1 MMNTSV
7 GRLALTCRAVTL
19 SIVGASVLLAAGCAF
34 IGSLPEAPPAIEIV
48 IEPGGA
54 LTLDGQKMASPEEF
68 RSILG
73 PKADRL
79 RMVRQWAPSHPKKF
93 RGTLPVHDVIIAFSS
108 PDRTTY
114 EKFCRVLIVCGSLGL
129 ESYEIAGVPVRFPR
143 TSGPTAADAA
153 AEPAPVR
160 FLPMEIRKPADLQAL
175 AQHAAALN
183 GLNVGIRAALVTPM
197 SEVIPA
203 MTELDAC
210 GARICFGVPTLYD
223 EGDARLVLEQARI
236 AGVYRQEIRRTQR
249 RKRVTTTQPS
259 LLPGKVTQLL
269 RYGTPDRQI
278 SVLKAPGSG
287 EETGGAEGA
296 AVRRPGFFGVGAAD
310 GPGKIVYVLDRS
322 GSMTDS
328 IDYVKF
334 ELKQAI
340 GELGE
345 ANEFHVIFYSSGPP
359 VEMPTRRLVEATERN
374 KQLAFEFI
382 DGVIPQGETDPS
394 KALERAFAVKPELI
408 YLLTDGEFDRA
419 IIDLVKRL
427 NPNKQVTVHTIGFL
441 YKTGEEVLIE
451 IAEQNGGTYTF
462 VSEKDLARLVR

>member
-1 MMNTSV
+1 MNTSA
-7 GRLALTCRAVTL
+7 GRLALTCRAVIL
-19 SIVGASVLLAAGCAF
+19 SIVGASALLAAGCPF
-34 IGSLPEAPPAIEIV
+34 IGSSPEAPPAIEIV
-48 IEPGGA
+48 IEPGGG
-54 LTLDGQKMASPEEF
+54 LTLDGRKMASPEEF

-79 RMVRQWAPSHPKKF
+79 RMARQWASPHPKKL
-93 RGTLPVHDVIIAFSS
+93 RGTLPVHEVIIAFSS
-108 PDRTTY
+108 PDQTTY
-114 EKFCRVLIVCGSLGL
+114 EEFCRVLIVCGSLGL
-129 ESYEIAGVPVRFPR
+129 ESLEIAGVPVRFPR

-160 FLPMEIRKPADLQAL
+160 FLPMEIRKPADLNAL

-183 GLNVGIRAALVTPM
+183 GLNVGIRTPLDTLM

-210 GARICFGVPTLYD
+210 GARVCFCVPTFHD
-223 EGDARLVLEQARI
+223 EGDARLVLEQART
-236 AGVYRQEIRRTQR
+236 AGVYHQEIRRTQR
-249 RKRVTTTQPS
+249 RKRVTITQPS
-259 LLPGKVTQLL
+259 LLPGKPTQLA
-269 RYGTPDRQI
+269 RDGTDDPRI
-278 SVLKAPGSG
+278 SVIRVTGSG
-287 EETGGAEGA
+287 EETGGEEGA

-328 IDYVKF
+328 MDYVKF

-345 ANEFHVIFYSSGPP
+345 EKEFHVIFYSSGPP

-394 KALERAFAVKPELI
+394 KAIERAFAAKPDTI
-408 YLLTDGEFDRA
+408 CLLTDGEFDPSNV
-419 IIDLVKRL
+419 DLVRRL
-427 NPNKQVTVHTIGFL
+427 NAERKVSVHTLCFL
-441 YKTGEEVLIE
+441 YKLGEAVLKE
-451 IAEQNGGTYTF
+451 IARENGGTYTF